1 MNSSDGKK
9 YYREH
14 KPDLF
19 WQSYIECFWE
29 FYIAEE
35 ILTEANQVYLPD
47 GSPQIIVVLD
57 GSYER
62 TFPDGRSE
70 TIRDAVLIPQR
81 NSAVRI
87 NHEPGTRLFGIRF
100 RPYGIRCVVHRP
112 MSEFKEMSVPLTD
125 ILGSK
130 DKKELRAA
138 LEENDLNKKHLSVQ
152 KILTKHFE
160 ALPVNTKIIDI
171 IKYININ
178 HGTSISGLAKKFS
191 LSQSSLEKLFNAYI
205 GISAKSYMKIIRL
218 NKSVKYYKNRSKH
231 YPNLTATGAEAEFY
245 DQSHFIKDFKQMSG
259 ITPGQ
264 YFRENNF
271 FNIFLVSSIDEKTD
285 I

>member
-1 MNSSDGKK
+1 MERSEGSK
-9 YYREH
+9 YYLEY

-29 FYIAEE
+29 FHIAQE
-35 ILTEANQVYLPD
+35 IISEANQVYLPD
-47 GSPQIIVVLD
+47 GSPQMIFVLE
-57 GSYER
+57 GSYQR
-62 TFPDGRSE
+62 TFPDGRTEKVSKP
-70 TIRDAVLIPQR
+70 VLIPQR

-87 NHEPGTRLFGIRF
+87 GHEPGTKLFGIRF
-100 RPYGIRCVVHRP
+100 KPYGIRCVVHRP
-112 MSEFKEMSVPLTD
+112 MSEFSEMSVPITV
-125 ILGSK
+125 IFGTK
-130 DKKELRAA
+130 DTKELQTA
-138 LEENDLNKKHLSVQ
+138 LNGNNLNKKHLAVQ

-178 HGTSISGLAKKFS
+178 HGTSISELTKRFS

-218 NKSVKYYKNRSKH
+218 NKSVKYYKNRSKF
-231 YPNLTATGAEAEFY
+231 YPSLTATGAEAEFY
-245 DQSHFIKDFKQMSG
+245 DQSHFIKDFKQVAG

-271 FNIFLVSSIDEKTD
+271 FNIFVISSIDEKTD
-285 I
+285 L

>member
-1 MNSSDGKK
+1 MKISEENK
-9 YYREH
+9 YYREY

-19 WQSYIECFWE
+19 WQSYVECFWE
-29 FYIAEE
+29 FHIAEE

-62 TFPDGRSE
+62 TFPDGRTE
-70 TIRDAVLIPQR
+70 IIRDAVLIPQR

-87 NHEPGTRLFGIRF
+87 NHKPGTRLFGIRF

-112 MSEFKEMSVPLTD
+112 MSEFKEMSVLLTGIFGNRD
-125 ILGSK
+125 T
-130 DKKELRAA
+130 KELQAA
-138 LEENDLNKKHLSVQ
+138 VKEVDLNKKHLAVQ

-178 HGTSISGLAKKFS
+178 HGTSISGLAKRFS